1 MDYKAG
7 GPAKKKFILPK
18 VKLLPIDK
26 SKELSDSTIEAKL
39 KEAAASTKGVNGA
52 EKGSERLCCKKL

>member
-1 MDYKAG
+1 MQNMDYKAG

-26 SKELSDSTIEAKL
+26 SQKISDSTVETKL
-39 KEAAASTKGVNGA
+39 KEAAAATKGVNGA
-52 EKGSERLCCKKL
+52 EKRE